1 MRISDGRSD
10 VCSSDLPILWAAQG
24 GGGAA
29 VRLNGVL
36 ITLGTSGDPQTGTAE
51 FSAPGTTITVRALG
65 EDADWRANAELVFR
79 LEQGLTVGYGGFY
92 ARRRSPAA
100 GTDPSPSTGTKN
112 RREGHD
118 GNRQQRKK

>member
-1 MRISDGRSD
+1 MPEAEADRVLGTGARCTFNRSPE
-10 VCSSDLPILWAAQG
+10 SEPILWAAQG

-79 LEQGLTVGYGGFY
+79 LEQGMTVGYGGVDWKSTRLNSTHQY
-92 ARRRSPAA
+92 A
-100 GTDPSPSTGTKN
+100 TILPSSS
-112 RREGHD
+112 
-118 GNRQQRKK
+118 